1 MKGILEKIE
10 NELNAQGVDDIQE
23 INQINNNLYFIKTK
37 DTVYTYDCEEK
48 TLEMG
53 MISEEEEVQPSCM
66 LTSEEKEKI
75 ATENIK
81 LIHYVLKGFLSTG
94 ISYDELESVG
104 NLGFCKALASF
115 DKMKGIRFSTY
126 AINCIS
132 NEILFFLRKEKK
144 HLNTISFNKE
154 LFNENKGNTF
164 TLEDTLE
171 DTKFEEYGIDYNI
184 LEEERKS
191 SLLKA
196 IQKLNDDEQYIM
208 KYRYGICGYKAKTQR
223 ELANELKMSQA
234 NISKIQRNC
243 LRKLKFLMQKEAN
256 RF

>member
-1 MKGILEKIE
+1 MKGIAEKIE
-10 NELNAQGVDDIQE
+10 KELNALGIEGIQE
-23 INQINNNLYFIKTK
+23 INQINNNLYFVKTEE
-37 DTVYTYDCEEK
+37 TVYTYDFEEK

-53 MISEEEEVQPSCM
+53 TVSEEENVQPSCM
-66 LTSEEKEKI
+66 LTPEEKEKI
-75 ATENIK
+75 AEENIK

-104 NLGFCKALASF
+104 DLGFTKALASF

-144 HLNTISFNKE
+144 HLNTVSFNKE
-154 LFNENKGNTF
+154 LLNDNKGNTF

-171 DTKFEEYGIDYNI
+171 DAKFAEYGVDFNI
-184 LEEERKS
+184 LEEERKNA
-191 SLLKA
+191 LLKA
-196 IQKLNDDEQYIM
+196 IKKLNEDEQYIM
-208 KYRYGICGYKAKTQR
+208 KYRYGICGCKAKTQR
-223 ELANELKMSQA
+223 ELADELKMSQA
-234 NISKIQRNC
+234 NISKIQRTC
-243 LRKLKFLMQKEAN
+243 LRKLKFFMQKEAN